1 MSDKTYPPSAA
12 FAANAHI
19 DAATYKSMYAA
30 SVSDPAAFW
39 GEHGRRIDW

>member
-1 MSDKTYPPSAA
+1 MVTSADA
-12 FAANAHI
+12 SGAHAPKPHI

>member
-1 MSDKTYPPSAA
+1 
-12 FAANAHI
+12 
-19 DAATYKSMYAA
+19 MYAA